1 MIDYERLL
9 FYLKQQEK
17 KIIKLSDIKNE
28 NKREALEKLLCIAEK
43 QVVVIREYLSAISV
57 SKPDKLLCYDS
68 DFCEFNICIKPYTE
82 GRYTITL
89 PFLLP
94 NRRTSTTYF
103 KRSIADSLRSALK
116 EFCDKNS
123 VQPFEQA
130 SVTFVS
136 YYSPSADRKMRHDN
150 DNVEISVILNCL
162 TGLMIPDD
170 SSICCDL
177 HLLSRD
183 SDRSYTKIVVKS
195 KEDS

>member
-1 MIDYERLL
+1 MIELKELEKTINTERTLIQR
-9 FYLKQQEK
+9 LKYSEHKTQEE
-17 KIIKLSDIKNE
+17 LS
-28 NKREALEKLLCIAEK
+28 EKLLCLAEK
-43 QVVVIREYLSAISV
+43 QVVVIREYLSAISI
-57 SKPDKLLCYDS
+57 SKPDKLLCFDS

-116 EFCDKNS
+116 IFCDKNS

-136 YYSPSADRKMRHDN
+136 YYSPSAERKMRHDN

-162 TGLMIPDD
+162 TGLLISDD
-170 SSICCDL
+170 SSLCCDL
-177 HLLSRD
+177 HILSREA
-183 SDRSYTKIVVKS
+183 DRSYTKIVVKS
-195 KEDS
+195 KGDS

>member
-1 MIDYERLL
+1 MIELKELEKTINTERTLIQRLKYSEHKTQGEL
-9 FYLKQQEK
+9 F
-17 KIIKLSDIKNE
+17 
-28 NKREALEKLLCIAEK
+28 EKLLCLAEK

-57 SKPDKLLCYDS
+57 SKPDKLLCFDADS
-68 DFCEFNICIKPYTE
+68 GEINISIKPNTDDSYI
-82 GRYTITL
+82 ITL

-116 EFCDKNS
+116 IFCDKNS
-123 VQPFEQA
+123 VRPFEKA

-136 YYSPSADRKMRHDN
+136 YYTPSAERKMRHDN

-162 TGLMIPDD
+162 TGLFIPDD
-170 SSICCDL
+170 SSLCCDL
-177 HLLSRD
+177 HILSREA
-183 SDRSYTKIVVKS
+183 DRLYTKIVVKS